1 MIEEL
6 VRILSMPVV
15 IQTIATLLK
24 IAVVLGIALQ
34 VAPIMT
40 WIERRQMAVTQRR
53 LGPNRVGILPKL
65 FGGFSFWGLGQPLA
79 DAIKLLF
86 KEDFFPEGVHKIFYF
101 LAPVILSSTALLA
114 IMGIPFGH
122 SVVVFDQVID
132 LRPVSLDVGFLFL
145 FAMSALGVYGVALAG
160 WASNSKYPL
169 LGGLR
174 SSAQMVS
181 YEISMGLSLI
191 PPVLVFGTFDLQQ
204 IIALQS
210 QSFWGILYAP
220 VSFVIFTIT
229 MFAETNRLPFDL
241 AEGESEL
248 VAGFL
253 TEYGGMR
260 WSQFFLGEYTMMF
273 TLSLLSVCLFLG
285 GYELPFVTHEMLLNF
300 VEKATTLET
309 VFAQWIVVLI
319 NLGVLIVKAAL
330 FMLLFAQV
338 RFTLPRFRYDQL
350 MHLGWKVL
358 LPIALVNV
366 VVTAAVVGVI
376 RF

>member
-1 MIEEL
+1 MPDIYMPTIIQVSASL
-6 VRILSMPVV
+6 VKILLMLVV
-15 IQTIATLLK
+15 
-24 IAVVLGIALQ
+24 ALQ

-53 LGPNRVGILPKL
+53 RGPNRVGILPKL
-65 FGGFSFWGLGQPLA
+65 FGGFHFWGLGQPLA

-86 KEDFFPEGVHKIFYF
+86 KEDFFPEGVHKLFYF
-101 LAPVILSSTALLA
+101 LAPVVISTTAMMA
-114 IMGIPFGH
+114 VMGIPFGH
-122 SVVVFDQVID
+122 SLTVFGELID
-132 LRPVSLDVGFLFL
+132 LRPISLDFGFLFL

-174 SSAQMVS
+174 SSAQMIS
-181 YEISMGLSLI
+181 YEITMGLALI
-191 PPVLVFGTFDLQQ
+191 PPVLIFGSFDLQNIVAQ
-204 IIALQS
+204 QS
-210 QSFWGILYAP
+210 HGLWGIFYAP
-220 VSFVIFTIT
+220 VSFVLFTIT

-273 TLSLLSVCLFLG
+273 TLSLLSVSLFLG
-285 GYELPFVTHEMLLNF
+285 GYELPFVSHEELLSF
-300 VEKATTLET
+300 IQKITTLD
-309 VFAQWIVVLI
+309 VSIAQWVVMLI
-319 NLGVLIVKAAL
+319 NLGVLVIKASL

-358 LPIALVNV
+358 LPIALANV
-366 VVTAAVVGVI
+366 VFTAVVLG
-376 RF
+376 FFKF

>member
-1 MIEEL
+1 MTETN
-6 VRILSMPVV
+6 MPIIV
-15 IQTIATLLK
+15 QTIATVLK
-24 IAVVLGIALQ
+24 IFVLLGIALQ

-65 FGGFSFWGLGQPLA
+65 FNNWGFFGLGQPLA
-79 DAIKLLF
+79 DAVKLLF
-86 KEDFFPEGVHKIFYF
+86 KEDFFPEGVHKTFYF
-101 LAPVILSSTALLA
+101 LAPVIISTTAMMCT
-114 IMGIPFGH
+114 MGIPFGH
-122 SVVVFDQVID
+122 SVVVFGQYID

-174 SSAQMVS
+174 SSAQMIS
-181 YEISMGLSLI
+181 YEISMGLALI
-191 PPVLVFGTFDLQQ
+191 PPVLIFGTFDLQK
-204 IIALQS
+204 IIALQA
-210 QSFWGILYAP
+210 QGFWGIFYAP
-220 VSFVIFTIT
+220 VSFLIFTVT

-273 TLSLLSVCLFLG
+273 TLSALSTCLFLG
-285 GYELPFVTHEMLLNF
+285 GYELPFVTHEMLLSF
-300 VEKATTLET
+300 VQKLTTLD
-309 VFAQWIVVLI
+309 VSFAQWIVVLI
-319 NLGVLIVKAAL
+319 NLGVLILKSAFFL
-330 FMLLFAQV
+330 LLFAQV

-350 MHLGWKVL
+350 MRLGWKVL
-358 LPIALVNV
+358 LPIALANV
-366 VVTAAVVGVI
+366 VVTAIVLGFI

>member
-1 MIEEL
+1 M
-6 VRILSMPVV
+6 
-15 IQTIATLLK
+15 
-24 IAVVLGIALQ
+24 
-34 VAPIMT
+34 
-40 WIERRQMAVTQRR
+40 
-53 LGPNRVGILPKL
+53 
-65 FGGFSFWGLGQPLA
+65 
-79 DAIKLLF
+79 
-86 KEDFFPEGVHKIFYF
+86 
-101 LAPVILSSTALLA
+101 A

-122 SVVVFDQVID
+122 SVVVFNQVID

-174 SSAQMVS
+174 SSAQMIS
-181 YEISMGLSLI
+181 YEISMGLALI
-191 PPVLVFGTFDLQQ
+191 PPVLIFGTFDLQQ

-210 QSFWGILYAP
+210 QSFWGIIYAP
-220 VSFVIFTIT
+220 ASFLIFTIT

-253 TEYGGMR
+253 TEYGGLR
-260 WSQFFLGEYTMMF
+260 WSQFFLGEYAMMF
-273 TLSLLSVCLFLG
+273 TLSLLSICLFLG
-285 GYELPFVTHEMLLNF
+285 GYELPFVTHEMLLSF
-300 VEKATTLET
+300 VEKMTTLET
-309 VFAQWIVVLI
+309 AYAQWIVVVI
-319 NLGVLIVKAAL
+319 NLAVLIVKAVF

-358 LPIALVNV
+358 LPIALANV
-366 VVTAAVVGVI
+366 VITALVVGFF